1 MKNSADLLI
10 EEWNLPP
17 SSIWRHRAR
26 QHQSHKTLDRWDSRD
41 SILSRKISIQTW
53 NQEHKLS
60 VDWLKYMPQIHQCW
74 ICVHQ
79 LSMDFQYTLEPNL
92 AFSGSGLYLFKK
104 EKKSKTSE
112 KIITR
117 RIFEQLVCFLSII
130 GLIVIQRVG
139 VIHVYFKCLFLT

>member
-104 EKKSKTSE
+104 ERKK
-112 KIITR
+112 
-117 RIFEQLVCFLSII
+117 EQNIRENHNKKNLWTT
-130 GLIVIQRVG
+130 
-139 VIHVYFKCLFLT
+139 CLFSKYYRPNSHSESGSDTCIF